1 MEVRCPFD
9 LGLVDDF
16 DMLGKIWEH
25 GISELRADAREH
37 PLLIV
42 EPSHSLRAHSEEVLR
57 MAFETLGA
65 PAIFLAK
72 APVMQAFAL
81 GRANAMVVDIGASGT
96 RAVGVHDGH
105 VLRAGTVLSEVG
117 GAAISSALAEAL
129 SAGLPRGQEQPIWP
143 RSLLRKTQVRAGGS
157 AMDVDGAGAGAGT
170 GGGTKLVWEAHPRTD
185 LQGVTRSFRD
195 TWALEVLDDMKKTCC
210 SVKDTGCV
218 RAPPPTA
225 CVSAPPL
232 TPRSRPTPTGTL
244 TRSRRRR
251 SSTSCPTG
259 RC

>member
-25 GISELRADAREH
+25 GISELRTDAREH

-57 MAFETLGA
+57 MAFETMGA
-65 PAIFLAK
+65 PAVFLAK

-129 SAGLPRGQEQPIWP
+129 SASSGLPRGQEQHIWP

-157 AMDVDGAGAGAGT
+157 GVDVDGA

-210 SVKDTGCV
+210 SVKDTGYV
-218 RAPPPTA
+218 RA
-225 CVSAPPL
+225 
-232 TPRSRPTPTGTL
+232 R
-244 TRSRRRR
+244 
-251 SSTSCPTG
+251 
-259 RC
+259 